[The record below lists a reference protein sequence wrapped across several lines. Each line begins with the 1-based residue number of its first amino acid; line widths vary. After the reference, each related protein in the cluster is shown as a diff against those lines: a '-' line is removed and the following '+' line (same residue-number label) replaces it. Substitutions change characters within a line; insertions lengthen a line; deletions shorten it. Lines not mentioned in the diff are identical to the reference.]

1 MDLNISRRSFLALA
15 AVSLVAPYAAGTDRI
30 AKVPADLDHILLGVG
45 DLDHGISWVERRSG
59 VRAVVGGVHPGRATR
74 NALLSLGPMRYLEI
88 IAPDPQQAGSP
99 ASREVWAAR
108 LVALREPRLL
118 GWAAHTDDLAAV
130 AKNAAGARLAT
141 EEVRNGSRSR
151 PDGKVLRWKSFGLKD
166 DRNGLLPFFIEW
178 SRDSVHPSQDA
189 PAGCNLTEF
198 FAESPSAQQLA
209 DDAGRLG
216 LGFDVRPGKSPLL
229 HARIVGRNGEFE
241 LN

>member
-99 ASREVWAAR
+99 ASREFWAAR
-108 LVALREPRLL
+108 LNAFHVPRLI
-118 GWAAHTDDLAAV
+118 GWAAHADDLAA
-130 AKNAAGARLAT
+130 AAQRATAAGIAMETPR
-141 EEVRNGSRSR
+141 
-151 PDGKVLRWKSFGLKD
+151 DG
-166 DRNGLLPFFIEW
+166 
-178 SRDSVHPSQDA
+178 
-189 PAGCNLTEF
+189 
-198 FAESPSAQQLA
+198 
-209 DDAGRLG
+209 
-216 LGFDVRPGKSPLL
+216 
-229 HARIVGRNGEFE
+229 
-241 LN
+241 